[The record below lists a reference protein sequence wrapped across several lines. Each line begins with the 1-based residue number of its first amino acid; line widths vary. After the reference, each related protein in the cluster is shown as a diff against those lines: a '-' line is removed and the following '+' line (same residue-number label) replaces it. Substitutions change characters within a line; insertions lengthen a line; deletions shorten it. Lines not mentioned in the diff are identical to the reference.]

1 MGVGSLA
8 ATGAPAGVRAAGMR
22 GGPMRLGKAAASTH
36 LTILVQAGAGVPLDG
51 LANVGRSSQVLE
63 ALELQLILRAWHGA
77 T

>member
-1 MGVGSLA
+1 
-8 ATGAPAGVRAAGMR
+8 
-22 GGPMRLGKAAASTH
+22 MRLGKAAASTH